1 MAKIMSRILSKE
13 VKEHRMNDL
22 VERKVN
28 ETRPINVEYSLPLYC
43 KTLDSVINSMLDRGI
58 QHRKNI
64 LAK

>member
-1 MAKIMSRILSKE
+1 
-13 VKEHRMNDL
+13 MNDL

>member
-1 MAKIMSRILSKE
+1 MPRILYKE
-13 VKEHRMNDL
+13 LKELGMNDL

-28 ETRPINVEYSLPLYC
+28 ETRPINVEYSLPPYC
-43 KTLDSVINSMLDRGI
+43 KTLDSVINSMLDWGI